1 MFRRTWRIKSWR
13 PTSGWS
19 RYLPNIKSLLIYL
32 PLNTS
37 NFSSGFPPIKVLV
50 RLQTHVG
57 AIRVRWG
64 EHAPRSVRSHL
75 EAGHQPL
82 QQVSRFVS
90 LVYYT
95 CRPAELQQQTRVR
108 ESLTSLLQAKT
119 LVLGFESGRRRDHL
133 QHKSVSFF
141 LFFFSFVCVCLF
153 SWRHR
158 RVTLIARNFLSLC
171 GLFFGWNART
181 NNTNAPGGRLLSRTH
196 NNHTHNLSVR
206 LALSLSLC
214 K

>member
-1 MFRRTWRIKSWR
+1 MRDDDIARLLYFLSSTKNLHLSFRSLIFFLFSMFRRTWRIKSWR

-19 RYLPNIKSLLIYL
+19 RYLPNLKSLLIYL
-32 PLNTS
+32 PLNMS

-95 CRPAELQQQTRVR
+95 YCRPAELQQQTRVR
-108 ESLTSLLQAKT
+108 ESLTSLL
-119 LVLGFESGRRRDHL
+119 
-133 QHKSVSFF
+133 
-141 LFFFSFVCVCLF
+141 
-153 SWRHR
+153 
-158 RVTLIARNFLSLC
+158 
-171 GLFFGWNART
+171 
-181 NNTNAPGGRLLSRTH
+181 
-196 NNHTHNLSVR
+196 
-206 LALSLSLC
+206 
-214 K
+214 